1 MTMDNGEGRP
11 LDEVEAGNDDPQG
24 WYFDLP
30 GGAWERQ
37 EEKNRTLR
45 QRVLGNLSEDEA
57 KARSD
62 PFGKKPAE
70 PEKKEGGRGFFGRR
84 KKEDDS
90 NQRTSAGG
98 TWVLNRGNQPD
109 EAPEPVDFAAR
120 NAQADADDDADDWST
135 EPPLKLTP
143 FPRAESRSESTWG
156 EPDAGWN
163 LSAPTQQGPGVD
175 EPEAPIT
182 FARAEVDADGQD
194 EADAGTQD
202 FLASMRSWAHEQ
214 QEEPAEEPA
223 QFRVPTYE
231 EAAATETWE
240 EEPEADQS
248 PLTLRPRRQDPDE
261 KQLDWNFGP
270 AAWSDEPDA
279 VSDDRR
285 QAMAAAF
292 DETRDSDAHV
302 GAERFAVALPDDDE
316 TVAQFESADTD
327 EPVFARNDDSA
338 AFTETLEQ
346 TEPAPE
352 EDSLESMRRWAERNR
367 DADHPHFTVHHETPE
382 AEQGAPQPSP
392 IPLRPRAHDD
402 AAPPSSF
409 APAPPSST
417 DDASRA
423 PLQLPIAR
431 RPREEDA
438 EPIHSE
444 KWNDFFAISPKD
456 ETATDDEGGEQGSEG
471 LAAMRAWAQKRP
483 EPETPGDIPEEFLK
497 PFDWELEEEAPE
509 AAAALEAVPAELLK
523 PFAWESEEP
532 RNESPFE
539 LDSEPGATAVEVA
552 PVAELQALA
561 HVPDT
566 VSAVDDPLDG
576 IFPAATDSPRDEK
589 KKGGRFGRLFGRGKN
604 KEAAREEELET
615 ITAGD
620 WLLPGDDAPE
630 SDIRVAAKLEDWAED
645 AGTLEAPAAPQLSGE
660 GWGASLAEGWSNA
673 DKDAI
678 QEFSHALNEPDAE
691 WEPEPAAVS
700 EAAEFELPAVEW
712 ESAAAAFSIEET
724 PAASSVEAA
733 EEFGWDPEPVAAPF
747 EAVASVETAEE
758 PAATEKPWWE
768 QPAVVEA
775 EPEVPAEAVASVEP
789 VATEKQWWE
798 QPAIEAE
805 AQTPVEAVAS
815 SETVEEPAVAE
826 KPWWEQPAAIEAEPE
841 PEAPVEAVASVE
853 TVEEPAATEK
863 RWWEQ
868 PAIEAEPEPEAPV
881 AAVAFVETV
890 EEPVA
895 TEKPWWEQPAI
906 AVEPETPVEAAA
918 SVEPAEEP
926 AAAEKPWWEQP
937 AAVEAEPEAP
947 VEVVAAIEAVE
958 EPVATEK
965 PWWEQ
970 PAIEA
975 EPEAPA
981 EAVASV
987 ETLEEPVPT
996 EKPWWEQPA
1005 AVAAQPEA
1013 SVEAV
1018 ASIETVEEP
1027 VATEKP
1033 WWEQPAAS
1041 EIEPEPEAPVEAVAS
1056 VETVEEPA
1064 ATEKPWW
1071 QQPVIEPEAPVEAVA
1086 SIETVEEP
1094 PAAEKPWWEQPAA
1107 VEPEPEAPAEA
1118 VASVETAEEPAVT
1131 EKPWWEQPAVEAE
1144 AEPEAPVEAVASVQ
1158 TVEEPVATEK
1168 PWWEQPAIEAE
1179 PVFEAPVEAVASVE
1193 TVEEPAATDKP
1204 WWEQPAAVE
1213 AEPEPETPVEAVASV
1228 ETVEE
1233 PATTEK
1239 QWWQQPEAEPEA
1251 PVEAVASIETLEEPA
1266 AAEKPWWEQ
1275 PAIEAEPEPE
1285 APVKAVA
1292 FIETVEEPAATE
1304 KPWWEQPAAVEA
1316 EPEPPAEAVASVEPA
1331 EEPAAAEKP
1340 WWEQPA
1346 AVEAEPEPPV
1356 EAVASVEAVDEPI
1369 ATEKPWWEQPAA
1381 IEAEPEP
1388 ETPVEAVAS
1397 IETLE
1402 EPAATEKPWWQQ
1414 PAIEAEPEAPA
1425 EAVASVETVEEPAAT
1440 EKPWWEQPAAVE
1452 AEPEAEAPVEA
1463 VAEAVE
1469 APAAAFHDV
1478 QPDAAAAVAETDD
1491 DDPWADFVKTPAD
1504 ASSDVPPPPLSPRW
1518 GHEPVQPQGEDDMW
1532 GHIAAQAEEHAAADH
1547 QLDLAASLESQM
1559 ADEPSPPAYSWNE
1572 PEEDE
1577 WVAAPRRADSA
1588 GSSEH
1593 DEDDVIL
1600 AAFERHA
1607 ATPDAPAARESDEV
1621 FAELLGTEAAEI
1633 VAEASDDDTDHSF
1646 IKMSGWAPQRRAE
1659 FDGGWA
1665 PEQEVEQAL
1674 SNSRPPA
1681 FGGSDGAGFAP
1692 PTWALDE
1699 FEGGAEAAPAVG
1711 GHHRTKTWIRELV
1724 ETGLLAL
1731 LVFLSVRASFQ
1742 NFKVEGSSMWPTLE
1756 NGEFLIVNKLVY
1768 SEVDMDKLSNFVPF
1782 VDAGSDPKR
1791 NVFHGPERGDII
1803 VLKDP
1808 RNTETDLIKRVIG
1821 LPGETI
1827 EIVDGKVYIND
1838 HLLEEPYIKA
1848 IWHDTKPKVLIPPGE
1863 YFVMGDN
1870 RDNSLDSRSSQVGL
1884 VPQDL
1889 IIGKAMLS
1897 YWPREKFGL
1906 APNEEG
1912 KLGEEKP
1919 VLTTKTIGE

>member
-175 EPEAPIT
+175 EPETPIA

-214 QEEPAEEPA
+214 HEEPADEPA
-223 QFRVPTYE
+223 PFRVPTYE
-231 EAAATETWE
+231 EAAATETSE
-240 EEPEADQS
+240 EEPAADQS

-279 VSDDRR
+279 VSDDRGP
-285 QAMAAAF
+285 AMAAAF
-292 DETRDSDAHV
+292 DETRDSDANV

-316 TVAQFESADTD
+316 TVAQFEDADSD
-327 EPVFARNDDSA
+327 EPAFARNDDSA
-338 AFTETLEQ
+338 AFTETPE
-346 TEPAPE
+346 EPAPE

-367 DADHPHFTVHHETPE
+367 DADHPHFKVHHETSE
-382 AEQGAPQPSP
+382 AEQGAAQPSP
-392 IPLRPRAHDD
+392 IPLRPRAHDE
-402 AAPPSSF
+402 AAPTSSF

-417 DDASRA
+417 DDASRT

-456 ETATDDEGGEQGSEG
+456 ETATDGEGGEQGSEG

-509 AAAALEAVPAELLK
+509 AAAAREAVPAELLK

-532 RNESPFE
+532 RHESPFE
-539 LDSEPGATAVEVA
+539 PDSEPGAAAVEAA
-552 PVAELQALA
+552 PVAELPALD
-561 HVPDT
+561 HVSDT
-566 VSAVDDPLDG
+566 VSPVDDPLDG

-620 WLLPGDDAPE
+620 WLLPSDDAPE

-645 AGTLEAPAAPQLSGE
+645 AGTLEAPAAPRLSGE

-691 WEPEPAAVS
+691 WEPEPDAVS
-700 EAAEFELPAVEW
+700 AAAEFELPAVVEW
-712 ESAAAAFSIEET
+712 ESAPAAFSIAET
-724 PAASSVEAA
+724 AAAPSVEAA
-733 EEFGWDPEPVAAPF
+733 EEFGWDPEPVAEPV
-747 EAVASVETAEE
+747 EAVASIETLEE

-768 QPAVVEA
+768 QPAA
-775 EPEVPAEAVASVEP
+775 KPEL
-789 VATEKQWWE
+789 
-798 QPAIEAE
+798 
-805 AQTPVEAVAS
+805 
-815 SETVEEPAVAE
+815 
-826 KPWWEQPAAIEAEPE
+826 
-841 PEAPVEAVASVE
+841 EAPVEAVAS
-853 TVEEPAATEK
+853 
-863 RWWEQ
+863 
-868 PAIEAEPEPEAPV
+868 
-881 AAVAFVETV
+881 VETV

-895 TEKPWWEQPAI
+895 TEKPWWEQPA
-906 AVEPETPVEAAA
+906 VEPEA
-918 SVEPAEEP
+918 
-926 AAAEKPWWEQP
+926 Q
-937 AAVEAEPEAP
+937 AP
-947 VEVVAAIEAVE
+947 
-958 EPVATEK
+958 
-965 PWWEQ
+965 
-970 PAIEA
+970 
-975 EPEAPA
+975 
-981 EAVASV
+981 
-987 ETLEEPVPT
+987 
-996 EKPWWEQPA
+996 
-1005 AVAAQPEA
+1005 
-1013 SVEAV
+1013 VEAV

-1033 WWEQPAAS
+1033 WWEQPAVEAEPEAPVDAVAS
-1041 EIEPEPEAPVEAVAS
+1041 VETAATEKPWWEQPAAVEVEPEVPVEAVASIETVEEPAVAEKPWWEQSAAIDAEPEPEAPVEAVAS
-1056 VETVEEPA
+1056 VETVEEPP
-1064 ATEKPWW
+1064 AT
-1071 QQPVIEPEAPVEAVA
+1071 
-1086 SIETVEEP
+1086 
-1094 PAAEKPWWEQPAA
+1094 EKPWWEQPAA
-1107 VEPEPEAPAEA
+1107 IEAEPEPEAPIEA
-1118 VASVETAEEPAVT
+1118 VASIE
-1131 EKPWWEQPAVEAE
+1131 
-1144 AEPEAPVEAVASVQ
+1144 

-1179 PVFEAPVEAVASVE
+1179 PQAPVEAIASVE
-1193 TVEEPAATDKP
+1193 TVEEPAATEKP
-1204 WWEQPAAVE
+1204 WWEQPAAI
-1213 AEPEPETPVEAVASV
+1213 EPEPEVPVEAAASI

-1233 PATTEK
+1233 PAAT
-1239 QWWQQPEAEPEA
+1239 
-1251 PVEAVASIETLEEPA
+1251 
-1266 AAEKPWWEQ
+1266 EKPWWEQ
-1275 PAIEAEPEPE
+1275 PATIEAEPEV
-1285 APVKAVA
+1285 PVEAVA
-1292 FIETVEEPAATE
+1292 SIETVEEPAATE

-1316 EPEPPAEAVASVEPA
+1316 EPEPEA
-1331 EEPAAAEKP
+1331 
-1340 WWEQPA
+1340 
-1346 AVEAEPEPPV
+1346 PV
-1356 EAVASVEAVDEPI
+1356 EALAFVETVEEPV

-1388 ETPVEAVAS
+1388 ETPVEAAAS

-1402 EPAATEKPWWQQ
+1402 EPAATEKPWWEQ
-1414 PAIEAEPEAPA
+1414 PAAIEPEPEVPAEAVASVETVEEPVATEKPWWEQPAVEPEPETPVQAVASIETLEEPAAAEKPWWEQPAVEPETPVEAVASIETVEEPAATEKPWWEQPAAVEPEPEAPVEA
-1425 EAVASVETVEEPAAT
+1425 VASVETVEEPPATEKPWWEQPAAVEPEAPVEAVASVETVEEPAAT
-1440 EKPWWEQPAAVE
+1440 EKPWWEQPATIEAQPEPEVPVEAVASIETMEEPAVAEKPWWEQPTIE
-1452 AEPEAEAPVEA
+1452 AEPEAPAEAVASIETVEEPVATEKPWWEQPAAVQAEPEPEAPVEA

-1469 APAAAFHDV
+1469 APAAAFHDA
-1478 QPDAAAAVAETDD
+1478 QPGTDAAVAETDD

-1504 ASSDVPPPPLSPRW
+1504 ASSDVPPPPLAPRW
-1518 GHEPVQPQGEDDMW
+1518 GHEPVQPPGEDDMW

-1768 SEVDMDKLSNFVPF
+1768 SEVDMEKLSNFVPF

-1897 YWPREKFGL
+1897 YWPRDKFGL

-1919 VLTTKTIGE
+1919 VLTTKAIGE